1 MAIFEKIIGAVNDVI
16 WSNAVI
22 VILSALAIGFTIM
35 TKGLQF
41 RRIPSMFKHLTEK
54 SSRDGKSLSAFQ
66 SLATTVGSRVGTGN
80 IAGVATAIFFGGPG
94 AIVIMWITALFG
106 ASTGIIECILGQAYK
121 GKSGGELVGGP
132 AYYMQKGLHKRGLG
146 ILYAF
151 ATFIGT
157 FLLAAVQTYTSA
169 SSVNGAFP
177 SVKPAVTG
185 IIIAVLVGIVVIGGI
200 TRIGKVAEV
209 LAPLMTAIYFLVGL
223 IILIVNINK
232 LPGVLAMMFRCA
244 FTKDAVFGGILGS
257 TITWGIKRGFF
268 SNDAGN
274 GMAPMV
280 SSTAETSHPVKQGLI
295 QGLSVYIDTLVV
307 CTITG
312 MSILLAGTY
321 SVSAN
326 GVDMSSLI
334 VDYAP
339 GVDYGILYMQK
350 AMTNTIGA
358 IGGPLLAIIITIFVY
373 TTLLSYAYEIESS
386 IRFLCGNNRRVITIM
401 RVLFL
406 GACFF
411 GSFIKGGTVW
421 DMGDTGVGIM
431 TWVNVVAL
439 AFLAPVALRIIRDYE
454 RQRKAGLDPMFDP
467 ATVGIRDEAGVWNRY
482 VRKKKERG
490 DYENEAL
497 GYEKGTTARTSR

>member
-1 MAIFEKIIGAVNDVI
+1 VAIFEHIIGTVNDVI

-22 VILSALAIGFTIM
+22 VILSVLAIGFTIM

-54 SSRDGKSLSAFQ
+54 NDQTEKGLNAFQ

-94 AIVIMWITALFG
+94 AIVIMWITAIFG

-121 GKSGGELVGGP
+121 NKSGGELVGGP
-132 AYYMQKGLHKRGLG
+132 AYYMERGLHKRGLG

-169 SSVNGAFP
+169 SSVEGAFP
-177 SVKPAVTG
+177 AVKPVGTG
-185 IIIAVLVGIVVIGGI
+185 IIITILVAVVVIGGI

-209 LAPLMTAIYFLVGL
+209 LAPFMTAVYFAIGL

-232 LPGVLAMMFRCA
+232 LPGVLALMFRCA

-295 QGLSVYIDTLVV
+295 QGLSVYIDTLLV

-326 GVDMSSLI
+326 GVDMSSLV

-339 GVDYGILYMQK
+339 GIKYGILYMQK
-350 AMTNTIGA
+350 AMTDTIGSF
-358 IGGPLLAIIITIFVY
+358 GGPLLAIIITVFVY

-386 IRFLCGNNRRVITIM
+386 IHFLCGNNRKIIIAM

-411 GSFIKGGTVW
+411 GSFIEGGVVW

-431 TWVNVVAL
+431 TWVNVFAVAL
-439 AFLAPVALRIIRDYE
+439 LAPVALRIIRDYE
-454 RQRKAGLDPMFDP
+454 KQRKAGLDPIFDP
-467 ATVGIRDEAGVWNRY
+467 DTVGIQDEAGVWNQY
-482 VRKKKERG
+482 VQKKKKRG
-490 DYENEAL
+490 DYENDTL
-497 GYEKGTTARTSR
+497 GYQKGAVGK

>member
-1 MAIFEKIIGAVNDVI
+1 MAAFERIITGINDII

-22 VILSALAIGFTIM
+22 VILSGLALFFTIM
-35 TKGLQF
+35 TKGIQF
-41 RRIPSMFKHLTEK
+41 RRVPSMFKHLTEK
-54 SSRDGKSLSAFQ
+54 ESTDKSKGLNAFQ

-121 GKSGGELVGGP
+121 NKSGNELVGGP
-132 AYYMQKGLHKRGLG
+132 AYYMERGLKKRWLG
-146 ILYAF
+146 VLYVI

-169 SSVNGAFP
+169 SSVARSFP
-177 SVKPAVTG
+177 VMKPVITG
-185 IIIAVLVGIVVIGGI
+185 LLLTFFVAIVIIGGI
-200 TRIGKVAEV
+200 TRIGKVAEI
-209 LAPLMTAIYFLVGL
+209 LAPMMTGIYFFIGI
-223 IILIVNINK
+223 IILVVNFRR
-232 LPGVLAMMFRCA
+232 LPETLAMMFRTA

-280 SSTAETSHPVKQGLI
+280 SSTAETSHPAKQGLI
-295 QGLSVYIDTLVV
+295 QGLSVYIDTLLI

-326 GVDMSSLI
+326 GVDMTELV

-339 GVDYGILYMQK
+339 GIQYGILYMQEGMVK
-350 AMTNTIGA
+350 TIGE
-358 IGGPLLAIIITIFVY
+358 IGGPLLSIIITVFVY
-373 TTLLSYAYEIESS
+373 TTLLSYSYEIESS
-386 IRFLCGNNRRVITIM
+386 IHFLCGNDRKVITIV

-411 GSFIKGGTVW
+411 GSFIEGGVVW

-431 TWVNVVAL
+431 TWVNIVAVVL
-439 AFLAPVALRIIRDYE
+439 LSPIAFRIIKDYDM
-454 RQRKAGLDPMFDP
+454 QRKAGLDPIFDP
-467 ATVGIRDEAGVWNRY
+467 KTVGISDENGVWSEY
-482 VRKKKERG
+482 VIKKKERG
-490 DYENEAL
+490 DYQNKEL
-497 GYEKGTTARTSR
+497 KY

>member
-1 MAIFEKIIGAVNDVI
+1 MELFENIIAGINDII

-22 VILSALAIGFTIM
+22 VILSVLAIFFTVM
-35 TKGLQF
+35 TKGIQF

-54 SSRDGKSLSAFQ
+54 ENADRSKGLSAFQ

-94 AIVIMWITALFG
+94 AVVIMWITALFG

-121 GKSGGELVGGP
+121 NKSGEELVGGP
-132 AYYMQKGLHKRGLG
+132 AYYMERGLKKRWIG
-146 ILYAF
+146 VLYVI
-151 ATFIGT
+151 ATFVGT

-169 SSVNGAFP
+169 SSVSGSFP
-177 SVKPAVTG
+177 VVKPVITG
-185 IIIAVLVGIVVIGGI
+185 LLLTILVAIVIIGGI

-209 LAPLMTAIYFLVGL
+209 LAPLMTAIYFMVGL
-223 IILIVNINK
+223 IILIVNIQK
-232 LPGVLAMMFRCA
+232 LPGILALMFRTA
-244 FTKDAVFGGILGS
+244 FTKDAVFGGVLGS

-280 SSTAETSHPVKQGLI
+280 SSTAETSHPAKQGLI
-295 QGLSVYIDTLVV
+295 QGLSVYIDTLLI
-307 CTITG
+307 CTVTG

-326 GVDMSSLI
+326 GMDMSELV

-339 GVDYGILYMQK
+339 GIQYGILYMQE
-350 AMTNTIGA
+350 AMTKTLGVL
-358 IGGPLLAIIITIFVY
+358 GGPLLSIIITIFVY
-373 TTLLSYAYEIESS
+373 TTLLSYSYEIESS
-386 IRFLCGNNRRVITIM
+386 IHFLCGNNRKVIAIM
-401 RVLFL
+401 RILFL

-411 GSFIKGGTVW
+411 GSFIEGGVVW

-431 TWVNVVAL
+431 TWVNIVAVAL
-439 AFLAPVALRIIRDYE
+439 LSPIAFRIIKDYDC
-454 RQRKAGLDPMFDP
+454 QRKAGLDPIFDP
-467 ATVGIRDEAGVWNRY
+467 KTVGIEDKKGVWNNY
-482 VRKKKERG
+482 VERKKKRG
-490 DYENEAL
+490 DYENHRL
-497 GYEKGTTARTSR
+497 KY